1 MNHSALRFFKI
12 FSWSRIC
19 GRVLRGASN
28 ARTVAKTV
36 NLGAFSSLFVSILKV
51 LFVHEWM
58 AFCQIIAALRCTIS
72 VFISLH
78 STGLHA
84 GPRRNDDNNIILNKS
99 RRRRRHR
106 KIGITIRWRKVA
118 PAQGCANP
126 RYSPGVGGVFGGISG
141 ILNLIAKFPGF

>member
-1 MNHSALRFFKI
+1 MNHSALRFFTI

-28 ARTVAKTV
+28 ARTVAKTQ
-36 NLGAFSSLFVSILKV
+36 NLGIFSSLLVSILKV

-78 STGLHA
+78 TSQYQVMEPGQVLA
-84 GPRRNDDNNIILNKS
+84 PK
-99 RRRRRHR
+99 
-106 KIGITIRWRKVA
+106 A
-118 PAQGCANP
+118 PAKNRYTVYYLLFVGASCANP
-126 RYSPGVGGVFGGISG
+126 RYPPGVGGSPEVI
-141 ILNLIAKFPGF
+141 PGF